1 MDPNAV
7 LAAQPAPSTLL
18 DWISAY
24 GSVVAF
30 FAQILYWVAIIV
42 LLAYAVVQ
50 FKRWVNYQ
58 LGTGRSGKLRTG
70 GVAASDADAAPKST
84 KQPVS
89 IEEFVE

>member
-1 MDPNAV
+1 MDPNV
-7 LAAQPAPSTLL
+7 LAAQPATNGLL
-18 DWISAY
+18 DWITQY
-24 GSVVAF
+24 GNVVAF
-30 FAQILYWVAIIV
+30 FAQIFYWAALIV

-50 FKRWVNYQ
+50 YKRWVNYQ

-70 GVAASDADAAPKST
+70 GTVDDADEAPRAK

>member
-1 MDPNAV
+1 MDPNI
-7 LAAQPAPSTLL
+7 LAAQPASSGLI
-18 DWISAY
+18 DWITQY
-24 GSVVAF
+24 GNIVAF
-30 FAQILYWVAIIV
+30 FAQILYWVALVV

-50 FKRWVNYQ
+50 YKRWVNYQ

-70 GVAASDADAAPKST
+70 AADDSDAAPTAK